1 MLLNGEDPQY
11 AINFASAVGAI
22 VAQNE
27 GANPVILQSEIEDF
41 LCGFE
46 HTNSDVKKSNIFQT
60 IN

>member
-27 GANPVILQSEIEDF
+27 GANPVISSSEIDDF
-41 LCGFE
+41 LSGFDE
-46 HTNSDVKKSNIFQT
+46 IDSKTKEIST
-60 IN
+60 IHN